1 MVVVTTRLRATVAP
15 SQKIQEAYSHTVP
28 VSAAAPYDDE
38 DLEILQ
44 ETSAD
49 PTHTYFK
56 PYSEATATSSASA
69 LTATR
74 SQSILVTFSWIASLV
89 TLILI
94 GLVAYQLVL
103 AFPFYRSTVLPI
115 PTVGLFQ
122 STSYQLPRQFAT
134 LPALPATLRPTTLNL
149 SPFLLF
155 PAK

>member
-15 SQKIQEAYSHTVP
+15 SQKIQEAYSNTVP
-28 VSAAAPYDDE
+28 VSTAAPYDDE

-56 PYSEATATSSASA
+56 PYSEATTTSSASA

-74 SQSILVTFSWIASLV
+74 SQSILVAFSWIASLV

-103 AFPFYRSTVLPI
+103 AFPSYRSTILPI

-122 STSYQLPRQFAT
+122 STSYQLPHQFAT
-134 LPALPATLRPTTLNL
+134 LPALPVTLHPTTLNL
-149 SPFLLF
+149 GPYLLF